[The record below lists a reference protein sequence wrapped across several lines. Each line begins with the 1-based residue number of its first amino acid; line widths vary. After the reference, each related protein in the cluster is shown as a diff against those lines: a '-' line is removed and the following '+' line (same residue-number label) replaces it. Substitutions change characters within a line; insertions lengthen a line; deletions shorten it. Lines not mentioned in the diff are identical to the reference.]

1 MNTAS
6 EAAVRTPEQLSSV
19 REGSTARLRRRLSGD
34 LDTIIRR
41 AMHKEPARRYASV
54 EQFAEDI
61 RRHLVGLPVTAR
73 RDSLR
78 YRAGK
83 FALRHKLGVA
93 ATALIVLAIAGGVG
107 ATIREARIAAANQRR
122 AEERFNDVRKLANSL
137 MFEIHDAIRDLPGS
151 TDARRLLVT
160 RALEYLDNLGNQ
172 SKGDISL
179 QKEIAAAYDR
189 VGDVLGYPYAANLGD
204 SAGALNSY
212 HKALAIREPLLAA
225 TPHDAAIRR
234 EVLGT
239 YFRMAQVLE
248 SVGNF
253 PEALSALGKAQP
265 LAEQQARESNDSVA
279 ADHYAGVYY
288 FTATIKI
295 RTTAMQEALEDY
307 RRAATI
313 RSAALDKDPNNFIL
327 RTHLAADYGGLAR
340 CYASSKD
347 YAHAI
352 QVQSQATEILA
363 AITKSNPGNA
373 TVSEFLGESIN
384 MLADYRLDAGDA
396 TAALT
401 TYRQAHKVFSELLS
415 ADPKNLLAKSN
426 FAFSNLGIARSLV
439 SKNHPEVALAKYRE
453 SITIFEEMSPRT
465 SGNRYLRTGLANAY
479 AGLADAYNA
488 MAKSEQ
494 TSRNLQRQYWTEA
507 HNACRISSELW
518 QDKNKRGE
526 LETGEDEAA
535 AEAAQCV
542 SSTEAKLRAPS
553 LK

>member
-1 MNTAS
+1 MNTQS
-6 EAAVRTPEQLSSV
+6 EPAVRTPEHPSSV

-61 RRHLVGLPVTAR
+61 RRHLVGLPVMAR

-93 ATALIVLAIAGGVG
+93 ATALIVIAIAGGVG
-107 ATIREARIAAANQRR
+107 ATIREARIAAANERR

-172 SKGDISL
+172 SKGDVSL

-225 TPHDAAIRR
+225 APNDATLRR
-234 EVLGT
+234 DVLGT

-253 PEALSALGKAQP
+253 PEALSALAKAQP

-295 RTTAMQEALEDY
+295 RTAAMREALENY

-347 YAHAI
+347 YAHAT
-352 QVQSQATEILA
+352 QVQSQATDILA
-363 AITKSNPGNA
+363 KVANSNSGNA
-373 TVSEFLGESIN
+373 TLTEYLGESIN
-384 MLADYRLDAGDA
+384 MLADYRLESGDQT
-396 TAALT
+396 TALNN
-401 TYRQAHKVFSELLS
+401 YRQAHKLFASLLS
-415 ADPKNLLAKSN
+415 ADPKNLLAKTN
-426 FAFSNLGIARSLV
+426 FAFSDNGIARSLLRMG
-439 SKNHPEVALAKYRE
+439 HAEDALKTYRE
-453 SITIFEEMSPRT
+453 AITIFEQMSPRT

-479 AGLADAYNA
+479 DGVADAYNA
-488 MAKSEQ
+488 LAKSER
-494 TSRNLQRQYWTEA
+494 TSTNLQRQYWKEA
-507 HNACRISSELW
+507 HTACRISSELW

-535 AEAAQCV
+535 AEAAQCM

-553 LK
+553 LQ

>member
-1 MNTAS
+1 MNAPS
-6 EAAVRTPEQLSSV
+6 QAEIRTPQLLSEV
-19 REGSTARLRRRLSGD
+19 REGSIAKLRRRLSGD

-41 AMHKEPARRYASV
+41 AMHKEPGRRYVSV

-61 RRHLVGLPVTAR
+61 RRHLDGLPVTAR

-83 FALRHKLGVA
+83 FVLRHKIGAA
-93 ATALIVLAIAGGVG
+93 ATALIVIAIAGGVG
-107 ATIREARIAAANQRR
+107 ATIREARIAAANERR

-160 RALEYLDNLGNQ
+160 RALEYLDNLGRQ
-172 SKGDISL
+172 SKGDVSL

-212 HKALAIREPLLAA
+212 HKALAIREPLLNASPND
-225 TPHDAAIRR
+225 TILQRD
-234 EVLGT
+234 VLGT
-239 YFRMAQVLE
+239 YFRMAQVLD

-253 PEALSALGKAQP
+253 PEALAALAKAQP
-265 LAEQQARESNDSVA
+265 LAEQQARENSDGIA

-288 FTATIKI
+288 FTATIKV
-295 RTTAMQEALEDY
+295 RTAAMQEALENY
-307 RRAATI
+307 RRAAAI

-347 YAHAI
+347 YSH
-352 QVQSQATEILA
+352 ATEMQSKATDILSNVA
-363 AITKSNPGNA
+363 NSNPGNA
-373 TVSEFLGESIN
+373 TLMEYLGESIN
-384 MLADYRLDAGDA
+384 LLADYRLESGDQA
-396 TAALT
+396 AALNN
-401 TYRQAHKVFSELLS
+401 YRQAHKVFADLLS
-415 ADPKNLLAKSN
+415 ADAKNLLAKTN
-426 FAFSNLGIARSLV
+426 FAFSDNGIAGTLLRMGRV
-439 SKNHPEVALAKYRE
+439 NDALKTYRE
-453 SITIFEEMSPRT
+453 SVSVFEQMSPRS

-479 AGLADAYNA
+479 DGLADAYNA
-488 MAKSEQ
+488 MAKSEH
-494 TSRNLQRQYWTEA
+494 SSAKLQRQYWTEA
-507 HNACRISSELW
+507 HTACRISSELW

-526 LETGEDEAA
+526 LETGEEESAA
-535 AEAAQCV
+535 QAAQCL
-542 SSTEAKLRAPS
+542 SSTEAKLRSPN